1 MPPQAAATSANAA
14 NTPPSAAEN
23 SPAVDGSNSSGAT
36 VNNTESTR
44 SQGENNQSN
53 LPPLATSNDVLDTA
67 ALQRYASEVV
77 ESARQMEQLESLA
90 GGRMVI
96 PSAGAQSHSAT
107 GSFDR
112 WATYTLFENLSILI
126 YK

>member
-1 MPPQAAATSANAA
+1 MVPPPPQAPATPPNAA
-14 NTPPSAAEN
+14 NTPPSAEN
-23 SPAVDGSNSSGAT
+23 SPTVDGSNSSGAT

-44 SQGENNQSN
+44 SQGENNQNN

-77 ESARQMEQLESLA
+77 ESAREMEQLESLA

-96 PSAGAQSHSAT
+96 PSAGAQSHSET
-107 GSFDR
+107 GSFER
-112 WATYTLFENLSILI
+112 
-126 YK
+126 